1 MKPVLIALWIFV
13 LLVPVVACGSSN
25 GSSESGNTDS
35 DLSITAA
42 DAGTQKFAVS
52 IQGDDVGY
60 MQLDIAGHGTDSLLI
75 TQTISWNMILMG
87 NRRDIEMTMI
97 AVSDREYDL
106 GHMEMQ
112 MSDGSATITIRAW
125 RQDSLLISEIGT
137 AGRVIEN
144 STVLEEDY
152 LPVLADLACASMEW
166 TEGQERT
173 FKSFD
178 PASGMIL
185 SSTAVCEGFEE
196 VSLLGDTVNAARLRL
211 SQMGTRNTVWV
222 FEGQIIREYEE
233 GLGMDMTRVPP
244 EQGGDIVAT
253 RDLYEVFAVS
263 STPISNPRNTE
274 SRTFV
279 LQGDID
285 WNLFHLNIPPIQSAI
300 GCTVT
305 VSNSVPGQIAQFPP
319 SIPEELI
326 EYTLP
331 ESMIQCD
338 DSVIVSMALS
348 LTDGSAD
355 SWEAA
360 RRIASFVDTSVE
372 NSPTV
377 SLPSAVDVMENLRG
391 DCNEHT
397 ILTVA
402 LARAAGLPARIC
414 AGIVYL
420 NGSFGYHAWPMIWT
434 GEWVAMDPTFSQYIA
449 DGTHIILATGDLES
463 QYVVNSAIGR
473 LSIIELEKD

>member
-1 MKPVLIALWIFV
+1 MKPVLITLLIFIIV
-13 LLVPVVACGSSN
+13 LPVVACGSGGGNREN
-25 GSSESGNTDS
+25 GNPGS
-35 DLSITAA
+35 DLNVTAA

-60 MQLDIAGHGTDSLLI
+60 MQLDIDDLGTDSLLI

-87 NRRDIEMTMI
+87 NRRDIEMTMT
-97 AVSDREYDL
+97 AVSDREYNL
-106 GHMEMQ
+106 GRMEMQ

-144 STVLEEDY
+144 STVIEGDY

-173 FKSFD
+173 FQSFD
-178 PASGMIL
+178 PASGIIL
-185 SSTAVCEGFEE
+185 SSTAVCSGFEE

-211 SQMGTRNTVWV
+211 EQMGTRNTIWV

-263 STPISNPRNTE
+263 STPISNPRSTE
-274 SRTFV
+274 PRTFV
-279 LQGDID
+279 LLGEID
-285 WNLFHLNIPPIQSAI
+285 WSLFDLNVPPTQTAA

-305 VSNSVPGQIAQFPP
+305 VSNGIPVRIAQFPP
-319 SIPEELI
+319 SIPVELI

-331 ESMIQCD
+331 EAMIQCD
-338 DSVIVSMALS
+338 DSVITSTATG

-377 SLPSAVDVMENLRG
+377 SLPSAVDVMDNLRG

-402 LARAAGLPARIC
+402 LARAVGLPARIC

-420 NGSFGYHAWPMIWT
+420 NGSFGYHAWPMIWV
-434 GEWVAMDPTFSQYIA
+434 GEWVAMDPTFSQYVA
-449 DGTHIILATGDLES
+449 DGTHIILATGNLES

>member
-1 MKPVLIALWIFV
+1 MKPGLLTLTIFV
-13 LLVPVVACGSSN
+13 LGLPVVAGGCGD
-25 GSSESGNTDS
+25 NTGETG
-35 DLSITAA
+35 LSITAA
-42 DAGTQKFAVS
+42 DACIQKFAVS

-60 MQLDIAGHGTDSLLI
+60 MQLEIIEHGTDSLLI
-75 TQTISWNMILMG
+75 TQTINWNMILMG
-87 NRRDIEMTMI
+87 NRRDIEMTMT
-97 AVSDREYDL
+97 AVSDIEFNL
-106 GHMEMQ
+106 GRMEMN
-112 MSDGSATITIRAW
+112 MSDGSSNIDIRAF
-125 RQDSLLISEIGT
+125 RHDSLLITEIGT
-137 AGRVIEN
+137 AGRLIEN
-144 STVLEEDY
+144 STVIEGDY

-173 FKSFD
+173 FQSFD

-196 VSLLGDTVNAARLRL
+196 VELLGDTVNSARLKL
-211 SQMGTRNTVWV
+211 SQMGTKNTVWV
-222 FEGQIIREYEE
+222 FEGQIIREFEE
-233 GLGMDMTRVPP
+233 GLGMNMTRVPP

-253 RDLYEVFAVS
+253 RDLYEVFTVS
-263 STPISNPRNTE
+263 STPIRDPRSTK

-279 LQGDID
+279 LQGEID
-285 WNLFHLNIPPIQSAI
+285 WSQFQLDIPPTQTAS

-305 VSNSVPGQIAQFPP
+305 VSNGIPDNIVQYPPVVPEDLEI
-319 SIPEELI
+319 
-326 EYTLP
+326 YTMP
-331 ESMIQCD
+331 ESMIQSD
-338 DSVIVSMALS
+338 DSVIVEKAAS
-348 LTDGSAD
+348 LTEGSTD

-360 RRIASFVDTSVE
+360 RRISSFVDVSVE

-377 SLPSAVDVMENLRG
+377 SLPSAVDVIENLRG

-420 NGSFGYHAWPMIWT
+420 NDSFGYHAWPMIWV
-434 GEWVAMDPTFSQYIA
+434 GEWVEIDPTFSQYVA
-449 DGTHIILATGDLES
+449 DGTHVILATGDLES

-473 LSIIELEKD
+473 LSIIELGTN

>member
-1 MKPVLIALWIFV
+1 MRPGLLGLLILVIVFPIVAGCCGNGTDDTGTTNTAL
-13 LLVPVVACGSSN
+13 N
-25 GSSESGNTDS
+25 
-35 DLSITAA
+35 ITSA
-42 DAGTQKFAVS
+42 DAGMQKFAVS

-60 MQLDIAGHGTDSLLI
+60 MQLEIREHGTDSLLI

-87 NRRDIEMTMI
+87 TRRNIEMTMT
-97 AVSDREYDL
+97 AVSDLEYNL
-106 GHMEMQ
+106 GYMEML
-112 MSDGSATITIRAW
+112 MSDGSAEISIRAS
-125 RQDSLLISEIGT
+125 REDSLLITEIGS

-144 STVLEEDY
+144 STVIEGEY

-166 TEGQERT
+166 TAGQERT
-173 FKSFD
+173 FNSFD

-185 SSTAVCEGFEE
+185 SSSAVCEGFEE
-196 VSLLGDTVNAARLRL
+196 VSLLGDTVNATRLKL
-211 SQMGTRNTVWV
+211 SQMGTRNTIWV

-244 EQGGDIVAT
+244 EQGGEVTASI
-253 RDLYEVFAVS
+253 DLYEVFAVS
-263 STPISNPRNTE
+263 STPIRNPRNTE
-274 SRTFV
+274 PRVFV

-285 WNLFHLNIPPIQSAI
+285 WNLFQLDIPPLQTAR
-300 GCTVT
+300 GCTVS
-305 VSNSVPGQIAQFPP
+305 VSNGIPDIVAPYPPAVPEDLLVFT
-319 SIPEELI
+319 E
-326 EYTLP
+326 P
-331 ESMIQCD
+331 ESMVQSN
-338 DSVIVSMALS
+338 DSIIVEKAAGLAA
-348 LTDGSAD
+348 GSAD

-360 RRIASFVDTSVE
+360 RRISSFVDTAVD

-420 NGSFGYHAWPMIWT
+420 NGSFGYHAWPMIWV
-434 GEWVAMDPTFSQYIA
+434 GEWVAMDPTFSQYVA

-473 LSIIELEKD
+473 LSIIELETD

>member
-1 MKPVLIALWIFV
+1 MKHEKTIIVILLLILPVFISG
-13 LLVPVVACGSSN
+13 CGN
-25 GSSESGNTDS
+25 GTSEGGSRNS
-35 DLSITAA
+35 DLYVTDA
-42 DAGTQKFAVS
+42 DASTQKFAVS

-60 MQLDIAGHGTDSLLI
+60 MQLDIEDHGTDSLMI
-75 TQTISWNMILMG
+75 TQTINWNMILMG
-87 NRRDIEMTMI
+87 NRRDIEMSMT
-97 AVSDREYDL
+97 AVSDREYNL
-106 GHMEMQ
+106 GRMEMH
-112 MSDGSATITIRAW
+112 MSDGSSNITISAYR
-125 RQDSLLISEIGT
+125 RDSLLISEIGT

-144 STVLEEDY
+144 STVIEGDY

-173 FKSFD
+173 FQSFD

-185 SSTAVCEGFEE
+185 SSTAVCSGFEE

-222 FEGQIIREYEE
+222 FEGQIIRELEE

-244 EQGGDIVAT
+244 SQGGDIVAT

-263 STPISNPRNTE
+263 STPISNPRSTVQ
-274 SRTFV
+274 RTFV

-285 WNLFHLNIPPIQSAI
+285 WSLFQLNIPPVQTAFES
-300 GCTVT
+300 TVT
-305 VSNSVPGQIAQFPP
+305 ISNCVPIDIVSYPP
-319 SIPEELI
+319 VVPEELVAF
-326 EYTLP
+326 TQP
-331 ESMIQCD
+331 EPMIQSD
-338 DSVIVSMALS
+338 DSVIMEKAAS
-348 LTDGSAD
+348 LTDGCTDA
-355 SWEAA
+355 WEAA

-420 NGSFGYHAWPMIWT
+420 NGSFGYHAWPMIWV
-434 GEWVAMDPTFSQYIA
+434 GEWVEMDPTFSQYIA
-449 DGTHIILATGDLES
+449 DGTHIILAVGDLES

-473 LSIIELEKD
+473 LSIVELEMD

>member
-1 MKPVLIALWIFV
+1 MKPVLIALWI
-13 LLVPVVACGSSN
+13 LVILIPVVACGSSD
-25 GSSESGNTDS
+25 GTSESGSRGS
-35 DLSITAA
+35 DLSVTAT

-60 MQLDIAGHGTDSLLI
+60 MQLDIADHGTDSLLI

-97 AVSDREYDL
+97 AVTDREYDL
-106 GHMEMQ
+106 GRMEMQ
-112 MSDGSATITIRAW
+112 MSDGSATITIKAW

-137 AGRVIEN
+137 AGRTIEN
-144 STVLEEDY
+144 STVIEGDY

-185 SSTAVCEGFEE
+185 SSTAECEGFEE

-222 FEGQIIREYEE
+222 FEGQIIREFEE

-244 EQGGDIVAT
+244 SQGGDIVAT

-263 STPISNPRNTE
+263 STPISNPRSTE
-274 SRTFV
+274 PRTFV
-279 LQGDID
+279 LQGEID
-285 WNLFHLNIPPIQSAI
+285 WSLFHLNIPPIQTAI

-305 VSNSVPGQIAQFPP
+305 VCNGVPDRIVQFPP
-319 SIPEELI
+319 LIPEELI

-331 ESMIQCD
+331 EPMIQCND
-338 DSVIVSMALS
+338 PVIAQAAAD
-348 LTDGSAD
+348 LTEGSAD

>member
-1 MKPVLIALWIFV
+1 MKPVLITLWIIV
-13 LLVPVVACGSSN
+13 LMLPVVACGSGN
-25 GSSESGNTDS
+25 GNNESGNPDS
-35 DLSITAA
+35 DLYITAA

-60 MQLDIAGHGTDSLLI
+60 MQLDINDHGTDSLLI

-87 NRRDIEMTMI
+87 NRRDIEMSMT
-97 AVSDREYDL
+97 AVSDREYNL
-106 GHMEMQ
+106 GSMEMH
-112 MSDGSATITIRAW
+112 MSDGSADITIRAY
-125 RQDSLLISEIGT
+125 RQDSLLISEIVT

-144 STVLEEDY
+144 STVIESDY

-166 TEGQERT
+166 MEGQERT
-173 FKSFD
+173 FQSFD
-178 PASGMIL
+178 PASGIIL
-185 SSTAVCEGFEE
+185 SSTAVCSGFEE

-211 SQMGTRNTVWV
+211 SQMGTSNTVWV

-244 EQGGDIVAT
+244 GQGGDIIAT
-253 RDLYEVFAVS
+253 RDLYEVFAIS
-263 STPISNPRNTE
+263 STPISNPRSTDP
-274 SRTFV
+274 RTFV

-285 WNLFHLNIPPIQSAI
+285 WSQFHLNIPPVQTAA

-305 VSNSVPGQIAQFPP
+305 VSNGVPGHIAQFPP
-319 SIPEELI
+319 SIPEELR
-326 EYTLP
+326 EFTLP

-338 DSVIVSMALS
+338 DSIIAGKAAS
-348 LTDGSAD
+348 LTVGSTD

-377 SLPSAVDVMENLRG
+377 SLPSAVDVMDNLRG

-420 NGSFGYHAWPMIWT
+420 NGSFGYHAWPMIWV

-449 DGTHIILATGDLES
+449 DGTHIILATGDLEA
-463 QYVVNSAIGR
+463 QYIVNSAIGR
-473 LSIIELEKD
+473 LSVIELEKD